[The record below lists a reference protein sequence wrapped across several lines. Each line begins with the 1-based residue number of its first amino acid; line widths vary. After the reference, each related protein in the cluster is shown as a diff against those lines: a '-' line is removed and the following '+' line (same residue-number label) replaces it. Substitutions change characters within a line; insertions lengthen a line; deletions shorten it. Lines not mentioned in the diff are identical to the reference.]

1 MAGDFRSKIRK
12 ATDRIEVKSIVVL
25 LFGDPGLGKTSLGH
39 TAAEPL
45 HLDYDKGIQRSIGR
59 RDSLQLTSWQDGID
73 LLESDYIETEG
84 IKSLIFDTVG
94 TMLDNLGMMF
104 LIALSTKNGKPG
116 GGLSLQGYGALKEI
130 FKTLKNLA
138 EAKGVDLIFLCQVKE
153 EKDGDVVKKIP
164 AVTGGSYDILKAAAD
179 LIGYMEIVNGK
190 RVLDFNS
197 TERHDGK
204 NSPEFP
210 AMVLPHYTDALW
222 PTFLG
227 DLISKTKDHMN
238 KMSEEQQKVLDQIK
252 AFNEKLTAAQSS
264 EELSL
269 LLPDVE
275 LLPQTQKIQLRN
287 VYDIKLVELWF
298 TEFMKPYKTKDEF
311 NTIVKNI
318 NALPDDY
325 YKRALKLKLMDYA
338 KTFGFI
344 AVKDQG
350 FVDDPAKAK
359 PAEEEKKEDSKT
371 ETKAEPA
378 TAETV
383 KAS

>member
-45 HLDYDKGIQRSIGR
+45 HLDYDKGIQRSVGR

-104 LIALSTKNGKPG
+104 LIALSSKNGKPG
-116 GGLSLQGYGALKEI
+116 GGLSLKGYGALKEI

-153 EKDGDVVKKIP
+153 EKDGDTIKKIP

-179 LIGYMEIVNGK
+179 LMGYMEIVNGK
-190 RVLDFNS
+190 RTLDFNS

-210 AMVLPHYTDALW
+210 PFILPNYTDVTW
-222 PTFLG
+222 PTYLA
-227 DLISKTKDHMN
+227 DIISKTKDHMN
-238 KMSEEQQKVLDQIK
+238 KMSEEQQKALEQIN
-252 AFNEKLTAAQSS
+252 AFNTKLVTAQSS
-264 EELSL
+264 EELSAI
-269 LLPDVE
+269 LPDLE
-275 LLPQTQKIQLRN
+275 LLPATQRIQLRN
-287 VYDIKLVELWF
+287 VYDLKFVELWF
-298 TEFMKPYKTKDEF
+298 NEFMKPYKTKDEF
-311 NTIVKNI
+311 NNIVKNI
-318 NALPDDY
+318 NDLPDDY
-325 YKRALKLKLMDYA
+325 YKRALKIKLMDFA
-338 KTFGFI
+338 KTVGFI

-359 PAEEEKKEDSKT
+359 PEEKREEPKIEAKV
-371 ETKAEPA
+371 EPA
-378 TAETV
+378 TEAV
-383 KAS
+383 KA